1 MEERRN
7 KSIPGEEIGKSK
19 VTGHAREGC
28 AQRKFNVASV

>member
-28 AQRKFNVASV
+28 VQREFSMASV